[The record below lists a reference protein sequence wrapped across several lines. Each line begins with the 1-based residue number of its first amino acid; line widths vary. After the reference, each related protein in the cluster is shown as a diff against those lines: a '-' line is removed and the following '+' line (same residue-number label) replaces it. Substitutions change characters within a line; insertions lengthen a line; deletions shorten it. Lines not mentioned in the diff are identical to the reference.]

1 MTHYQYQVGGSLY
14 AKAPSYIVRQADREL
29 DRALRAQEFCYVFN
43 SRQAGKS
50 SLRVRMSYLLQMEGY
65 SCATINM
72 TNITSD
78 LVTSDRWYK
87 RVAAELH
94 RGFKLSKQ
102 VDFKVWWQNH
112 KNLTNGQKLTKFV
125 DEILLFLIPNKI
137 IIFIDEVDSL
147 LNNNFPIDDFFTAI
161 ECCYVSRKN
170 KQQYNRI
177 TFALFGVVKP
187 SDLISHGQ
195 PTPFNFGRAIELD
208 NFQLKD
214 AMSLIHGFEDK
225 VNYPEQILEEILIW
239 TGGQPFLTQK
249 LCQIVSGIDRS
260 FPDDFSTCL
269 ISDWVENLVQKHII
283 ENWETQDEPVHLRM
297 IRDRL
302 LKNERQKNI
311 ELLQLY
317 QQILDRPIIF
327 NGSSTQIDLLLSGL
341 ITKKDGSIEV
351 FNPIYQAIFDRNW
364 IEEQLW
370 KFNNHL

>member
-29 DRALRAQEFCYVFN
+29 YQALRAQEFCYVFN

-78 LVTSDRWYK
+78 LVTCDRWYK

-102 VDFKVWWQNH
+102 VDFKVWWQNQ
-112 KNLTNGQKLTKFV
+112 KNLTNAQKLTKFV
-125 DEILLFLIPNKI
+125 DEILFFLIPNKI

-161 ECCYVSRKN
+161 KCCYVSREN

-208 NFQLKD
+208 GFQLKD

-249 LCQIVSGIDRS
+249 LCQIVSGIERS
-260 FPDDFSTCL
+260 FPDDFSTCSL
-269 ISDWVENLVQKHII
+269 SDWVENLVQKHII

-341 ITKKDGSIEV
+341 ITKKDGLIKV
-351 FNPIYQAIFDRNW
+351 FNPIYQAIFDRHW
-364 IEEQLW
+364 IEEQLL
-370 KFNNHL
+370 KFNN